1 MWKTVLAKEITCV
14 GKGDSEC
21 SWITKTQKE
30 WESDMEEELHFYYET
45 PIMEELEYT
54 YEQLLEQQKFVTQLS
69 NFQKKLT
76 EEISNGSNLETI
88 TNLVYTHTRIPILIE
103 DIDFRTVTYAGLSE
117 EDYLDLKADMEQY
130 IQERK
135 GQALIAL

>member
-1 MWKTVLAKEITCV
+1 
-14 GKGDSEC
+14 
-21 SWITKTQKE
+21 
-30 WESDMEEELHFYYET
+30 MEEELHFYYET

-88 TNLVYTHTRIPILIE
+88 TNLVYTH
-103 DIDFRTVTYAGLSE
+103 Y
-117 EDYLDLKADMEQY
+117 
-130 IQERK
+130 
-135 GQALIAL
+135 